1 MNTNNGGNMTA
12 SILFGLSFATLIAA
26 LVVYVMKDDTASK
39 KWAEQ
44 TKSIVTANEKLVAE
58 WQASIALVKGLCDNH
73 GVLAGELERQKT
85 QVDKL
90 EFAIKNTPAP
100 QLHGSIDLK
109 PTRPLEVVFTP
120 ITVRHVKGVKKTQ
133 PHLNGAAKPTPVE
146 KKVINKIKKQ
156 MKQLSQ

>member
-1 MNTNNGGNMTA
+1 MTA

-73 GVLAGELERQKT
+73 AVIAGELERQKA
-85 QVDKL
+85 QIEKF
-90 EFAIKNTPAP
+90 EFALKHTAAP
-100 QLHGSIDLK
+100 KMTGTLELK
-109 PTRPLEVVFTP
+109 QASPLVVDFSP
-120 ITVRHVKGVKKTQ
+120 VTVRHVKGVKKKVQ
-133 PHLNGAAKPTPVE
+133 PHLNGAAGKASPVE